1 MRQSSLLFQFF
12 FNSSGDPM
20 QPHRLTFFAACALL
34 ALGTATPVHAG
45 GLPGT
50 QALDSSHEFEALV
63 TKLETAVAD
72 HKMAVVAKASASQA
86 AAARGVKI
94 PGNAVIMV
102 FRNDYAVRM
111 LEASIPAGIEAPLRF
126 YVTENPD
133 GQTRLSWRTPS
144 ATFAPYGN
152 ASLDEMAHELDAVF
166 TAIARDAVR

>member
-1 MRQSSLLFQFF
+1 MKHFRP
-12 FNSSGDPM
+12 G
-20 QPHRLTFFAACALL
+20 LTFFAACVLL
-34 ALGTATPVHAG
+34 ALGVATPVHAG
-45 GLPGT
+45 GLPDT
-50 QALDSSHEFEALV
+50 QALDSSHGFEALV

-102 FRNDYAVRM
+102 FRNDYAARM

-133 GQTRLSWRTPS
+133 GKASLSWRAPS
-144 ATFAPYGN
+144 ATFAPYGS
-152 ASLDEMAHELDAVF
+152 APLDEMARELDPILA
-166 TAIARDAVR
+166 AIARDAVR